1 MESSSGSD
9 IELYELRN
17 LEDLEL
23 SSSPTGSKKYTDPNP
38 EPAIPIPS
46 GSQKR
51 SGQDSP
57 CPSREEKKFKKNA
70 NKDLSSLSKPP
81 NETDS
86 DEITEIFAI
95 WEKDKK
101 HPTGYKKR
109 PKKQPNLGGPGP
121 TTVNWGDNTP
131 TFIVPKGAF
140 SPSPGG
146 KCSLGY
152 NLPVQEAIHLLP
164 KDFQVINLKISVVLP
179 DNCHAWI
186 TPRFFA
192 VQRGIGVIGGL
203 IDRHYDGRLYATV
216 VNHGKKP
223 FHETKGA
230 SFLQIVIQKNDLF
243 IRKKPE
249 GWKPTRYIDKKG
261 IDKKGN
267 SLHAYRAHGYHLMPR
282 RSPAFRRRYRED
294 GKAKYPHSTT
304 SDSSDTCIPKPKRGS
319 RDAVTMTEDVVIE
332 PSKVSVFDR
341 LGAGRGVG
349 GRNITRG
356 DPSTPSPVPCQ
367 IGSCHNN

>member
-1 MESSSGSD
+1 MDSSSGSD
-9 IELYELRN
+9 IELHAPGSDMELYELRN

-23 SSSPTGSKKYTDPNP
+23 SSSSAGSKKKT
-38 EPAIPIPS
+38 EQEQAIPLPS

-57 CPSREEKKFKKNA
+57 CLSREVKKFKKN
-70 NKDLSSLSKPP
+70 D
-81 NETDS
+81 TDS
-86 DEITEIFAI
+86 DGITEIFAT

-101 HPTGYKKR
+101 PPTGYKKR
-109 PKKQPNLGGPGP
+109 PQKTSNLGGPKH

-152 NLPVQEAIHLLP
+152 NLPMQEDIHLLP
-164 KDFQVINLKISVVLP
+164 KDFQVINLKISLVLP
-179 DNCHAWI
+179 ENCHAWI

-223 FHETKGA
+223 FKETKGA
-230 SFLQIVIQKNDLF
+230 SFLQIVIQKNNLF

-304 SDSSDTCIPKPKRGS
+304 SDSTDTCIPKPKRGS

-332 PSKVSVFDR
+332 PNKVSVFDR

-356 DPSTPSPVPCQ
+356 DPRTPSPVRCR
-367 IGSCHNN
+367 IGIENY